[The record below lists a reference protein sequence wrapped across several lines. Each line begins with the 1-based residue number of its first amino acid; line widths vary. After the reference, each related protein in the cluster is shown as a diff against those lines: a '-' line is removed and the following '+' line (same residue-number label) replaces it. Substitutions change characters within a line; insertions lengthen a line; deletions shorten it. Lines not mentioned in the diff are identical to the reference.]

1 MSNQFKNQI
10 ALLLRH
16 FSEQYL
22 TSSQHLAHFLRQVKD
37 NPQTGHI
44 LVGKSAF
51 KRWRGIYKLSQF

>member
-10 ALLLRH
+10 PLLLRH

-37 NPQTGHI
+37 NPQTGRI
-44 LVGKSAF
+44 LVGKLAF
-51 KRWRGIYKLSQF
+51 LICFGI